1 LSAYYTRAV
10 ELKAMQMLSFR
21 RAESEAKAR
30 REAQTLAVSSSLPEH
45 ARSVAAARS
54 SRHQNPLD
62 RTLDAADELEKQ
74 LDAAIAAKNNG
85 PSSSSS
91 QSTRIG
97 SSPSPPP
104 PPPSVPV
111 PVDPALLA
119 ADRAA
124 EDERAVDAELSAYKS
139 ETIKAGSRI
148 RQADVLAYWQVCRVV
163 QGMFVHLNRADYGRA
178 DREGRTAASVQ
189 GRS

>member
-1 LSAYYTRAV
+1 MRAV
-10 ELKAMQMLSFR
+10 ELKVMQMLSFR

-45 ARSVAAARS
+45 ARSVAPAHS

-85 PSSSSS
+85 LSSSS
-91 QSTRIG
+91 QSTRLG
-97 SSPSPPP
+97 SSRPSPPP
-104 PPPSVPV
+104 PPPSAPV

-124 EDERAVDAELSAYKS
+124 EDERAHQEKGPVA
-139 ETIKAGSRI
+139 
-148 RQADVLAYWQVCRVV
+148 VV
-163 QGMFVHLNRADYGRA
+163 PSQGV
-178 DREGRTAASVQ
+178 
-189 GRS
+189 